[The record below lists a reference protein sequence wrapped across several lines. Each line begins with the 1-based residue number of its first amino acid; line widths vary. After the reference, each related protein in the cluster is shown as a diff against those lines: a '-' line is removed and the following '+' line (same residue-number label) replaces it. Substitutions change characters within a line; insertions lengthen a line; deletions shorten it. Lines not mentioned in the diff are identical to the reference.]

1 MRPPMRRTTLTND
14 FSWSK
19 SRHEKF
25 SDCLRSYYLYY
36 YRSWGGWEADA
47 PKDVRELYVLKKLN
61 NRYTWAG
68 SVVHECVRDVLL
80 DLRAGRSVELAD
92 VEARARRLMQDD
104 FRHSQK
110 KAYWTQ
116 KYRKSFTGLVE
127 HEYAEPVPDEVWK
140 QNWETVRQA
149 LGWFFSS
156 RWPALARAL
165 KPAQW
170 LEVDAGFDFSS
181 FTLDGVKVFAIPD
194 FAYVDDAGAPVVV
207 DWKTGKAR
215 EGYDEQVLGYA
226 LYVSQRYKFPV
237 DKVRASLVYLN
248 QGLEQDVQVDAT
260 AMEAF
265 KSRFTES
272 VAHMREVLADPATN
286 TPKDAD
292 VFPMTEDVSRCV
304 YCAFRRPCGR
314 LEAAAQLQGQQ
325 QGATPK
331 VA

>member
-1 MRPPMRRTTLTND
+1 MRRNTLTND

-25 SDCLRSYYLYY
+25 SECLRAYYLYY
-36 YRSWGGWEADA
+36 YRSWGGWEAEA

-80 DLRAGRSVELAD
+80 DWRAGRSVDPAEA
-92 VEARARRLMQDD
+92 EARARKLMQDD

-116 KYRKSFTGLVE
+116 KHRKPFTGLVE
-127 HEYAEPVPDEVWK
+127 HEYAEPVTDEAWK

-149 LGWFFSS
+149 LAWFFSS
-156 RWPALARAL
+156 RWPALARSL

-181 FTLDGVKVFAIPD
+181 FTLDGLKVFAIPD
-194 FAYVDDAGAPVVV
+194 FAYVDDTGAPVVV

-215 EGYDEQVLGYA
+215 EGYDDQVLGYA
-226 LYVSQRYKFPV
+226 LYVSQRYKFPLE
-237 DKVRASLVYLN
+237 KVRASLVYLN
-248 QGLEQDVQVDAT
+248 EGLEQDVHVDME

-265 KSRFTES
+265 KARFTQS
-272 VAHMREVLADPATN
+272 VARMREVLADPATN
-286 TPKDAD
+286 TPKDIS
-292 VFPMTEDVSRCV
+292 VFPQSEDLSPCV
-304 YCAFRRPCGR
+304 RCAFRRPCGR
-314 LEAAAQLQGQQ
+314 LEAAAQFQAQQ
-325 QGATPK
+325 QQAQAAAPK

>member
-1 MRPPMRRTTLTND
+1 MRRATLTND

-25 SDCLRSYYLYY
+25 SDCLRAYYLYY
-36 YRSWGGWEADA
+36 YRSWGGWEAEA
-47 PKDVRELYVLKKLN
+47 PKEVRELYVLKKLN
-61 NRYTWAG
+61 NRFTWAG

-80 DLRAGRSVELAD
+80 DWRAGRSVELAD

-116 KYRKSFTGLVE
+116 RYRKNFTGLVE
-127 HEYAEPVPDEVWK
+127 HEYAEPVADEVWK

-149 LGWFFSS
+149 LSWFFSS

-181 FTLDGVKVFAIPD
+181 FTLEGVKVFAIPD
-194 FAYVDDAGAPVVV
+194 FAYVDDTGAPVVV

-215 EGYDEQVLGYA
+215 DGYDEQVLGYA
-226 LYVSQRYKFPV
+226 LYVSQRYKFSV
-237 DKVRASLVYLN
+237 EKVRASLVYLN
-248 QGLEQDVQVDAT
+248 EGLEQDVQVDAA

-265 KSRFTES
+265 KGRFAES
-272 VAHMREVLADPATN
+272 VARMREMLADPAAN

-314 LEAAAQLQGQQ
+314 LEAAAQLQAQQ
-325 QGATPK
+325 QGTTPK

>member
-1 MRPPMRRTTLTND
+1 MRRTPFTND

-25 SDCLRSYYLYY
+25 SECLRAYYLYY
-36 YRSWGGWEADA
+36 YRSWGGWEAEA
-47 PKDVRELYVLKKLN
+47 PKEARELYVLKKLN

-80 DLRAGRSVELAD
+80 DIRAGRPVELAE

-104 FRHSQK
+104 FRHSAK

-116 KYRKSFTGLVE
+116 KYRKAFTGLVE
-127 HEYAEPVPDEVWK
+127 HEYAEALPDEVWK
-140 QNWETVRQA
+140 QNWETVRAA

-156 RWPALARAL
+156 RWPALARTL

-170 LEVDAGFDFSS
+170 LEVDAGYDFSS

-194 FAYVDDAGAPVVV
+194 FAYVDEAGVPVVV
-207 DWKTGKAR
+207 DWKTGKVR
-215 EGYDEQVLGYA
+215 DGYDEQVLGYA

-237 DKVRASLVYLN
+237 EKVRASLVYLN
-248 QGLEQDVQVDAT
+248 EGLEQDVQVDLT

-265 KSRFTES
+265 KARFAQS
-272 VAHMREVLADPATN
+272 VAGMRAVLGDPATN
-286 TPKDAD
+286 TPKDAT
-292 VFPMTEDVSRCV
+292 VFPMTEDVSQCAR
-304 YCAFRRPCGR
+304 CAFRRPCGR
-314 LEAAAQLQGQQ
+314 AEAAAQAQAQQ
-325 QGATPK
+325 QAPK